1 MGESWTRSIEMG
13 VVRDRLVAVLQEI
26 DDKAN
31 DGNDTGDG
39 NSPAEGVANETLYV
53 GARIVHKEEWVL
65 GVSRRMRRVEVSGNF
80 A

>member
-26 DDKAN
+26 NDKAN
-31 DGNDTGDG
+31 DGNDTGNG

-53 GARIVHKEEWVL
+53 GARIVHKEEWIL
-65 GVSRRMRRVEVSGNF
+65 GVSRRMRRVEVSGNS